1 MNTSEQ
7 PTGDPGRLAPGDAPL
22 IAEPGGGSSRAGSIP
37 LPSER
42 KFVTIL
48 FADAVESTKLVEA
61 MDPEEAA
68 DRLGPLIQAMV
79 SGIHK
84 YGGTVIR
91 SEGDAI
97 VALFGAPH
105 AYEDHAVRACH
116 SAISIQEHV
125 AELND
130 SALNVRVALNSGEV
144 MVRPMVRDVSVEY
157 EVTGIPMHIASRV
170 EKLTA
175 PGKIYATRATIQLVE
190 GLVNTTRLGDFEV
203 RGLSDTI
210 ELFEVSSLPLS
221 SAPWDARLALGL
233 TPFVNRGFERNVLLN
248 AAESARAGK
257 GQLIELIGDAGVGKS
272 RLVHELANASI
283 SADRRLLIGGTAS
296 YAQSYPYFSF
306 RNLFRKEFGI
316 TGQDDD
322 AVVGEKL
329 AARLSADPSLAHLVS
344 AFRALL
350 GLRAT
355 DPAWREIDPVER
367 RRLTIAAAREFIL
380 SLARQAP
387 VICILEDMQWMDDES
402 RATLDYLVRGI
413 DGARIFICVTSRAG
427 SASLGNYGGYYT
439 RIPIQPLDESFSL
452 GMIDHL
458 LSGAP
463 NLAEFR
469 RQVVSKAQGNPL
481 FLEELAR
488 MLNGPA
494 VPRAGDLPS
503 APLQQID
510 SQVPNTIQSVIAAR
524 IDRLS
529 GIEKEVLQVASVVGG
544 DVPASVLGRLTGLT
558 SAMLEKTLGSLD
570 AAKFLFNSRPPPEG
584 EYSFYHALT
593 QEVAYRSLLKERRRQ
608 LHAAACDVFAELH
621 AGRTEKVA
629 ELLAYHAEL
638 GGLWEQA
645 ALYLRQCGI
654 SAIERSAYREAI
666 GFLERALEALGRL
679 PAAKSRAEM
688 SIELRLSLRIAL
700 GATGD
705 YRRLNEHLSVAEQ
718 DAVLINDRQR
728 LGAICIAR
736 THVHNMLGDV
746 EEAISNGL
754 RACDLARTND
764 DAVQSLT
771 ANYFLAQAH
780 EFHGDYGA
788 AVRMLSG
795 DLADLRQTYRHTR
808 LGMTGTI
815 SVLHTSLLS
824 HSAAYRGAF
833 TEAEAHACEACA
845 IAEETG
851 RPYDVGVAHFGDGIV
866 KICRGRAEEAIAS
879 LETGWRSCEAAGIN
893 ALLPMIGGR
902 LGFAYAINGQLEKGA
917 ELLEFSRLRST
928 GAVHVHCWSLAFSG
942 WVEHRRGATTTG
954 LTRQHQ
960 ALQLARQHGYRGI
973 EVWALWLLGTMFRA
987 NDRLEEARDTLRD
1000 AAALAKSL
1008 EMRLHSAY
1016 CYEALAEVSG
1026 LLGQSD
1032 EAAAAR
1038 DLAARLPDDGAAF
1051 GKLVLR
1057 T

>member
-1 MNTSEQ
+1 ML
-7 PTGDPGRLAPGDAPL
+7 GPGDAHQ
-22 IAEPGGGSSRAGSIP
+22 ITDTEAGNSRAGPIP

-42 KFVTIL
+42 KFVTVL

-61 MDPEEAA
+61 LDPEEAA

-116 SAISIQEHV
+116 SAIAIQAHV

-130 SALNVRVALNSGEV
+130 CALNVRVALNSGDV

-170 EKLTA
+170 EKLTL

-190 GLVNTTRLGDFEV
+190 GLVNATRLGDFEI

-257 GQLIELIGDAGVGKS
+257 GQLIEIVGDAGVGKS
-272 RLVHELANASI
+272 RLVHELVNVQMP
-283 SADRRLLIGGTAS
+283 ADYALLIGGTAS
-296 YAQSYPYFSF
+296 YAQNYPYFSF

-316 TGQDDD
+316 TSQDDD
-322 AVVGEKL
+322 VAAGGKL
-329 AARLSADPSLAHLVS
+329 IARLSADPSLARLVPP
-344 AFRALL
+344 FRALL
-350 GLRAT
+350 GLPVT
-355 DPAWREIDPVER
+355 DPAWTDLDPVER
-367 RRLTIAAAREFIL
+367 RRLTVAAARGFIL
-380 SLARQAP
+380 NLAREAP

-402 RATLDYLVRGI
+402 RATLDFLVRGI
-413 DGARIFICVTSRAG
+413 DSSKILVCVTSRAG
-427 SASLGNYGGYYT
+427 SASLGSYGGYYT
-439 RIPIQPLDESFSL
+439 RIPIQPLDESHAL
-452 GMIDHL
+452 GMMEHL
-458 LSGAP
+458 LGDA
-463 NLAEFR
+463 LTLGEFKG
-469 RQVVSKAQGNPL
+469 QIVAKAQGNPL

-494 VPRAGDLPS
+494 VPRTADQASTASP
-503 APLQQID
+503 QID
-510 SQVPNTIQSVIAAR
+510 FQVPNTIQSVIAAR

-529 GIEKEVLQVASVVGG
+529 AIEKEVLQVASVVGG
-544 DVPASVLGRLTGLT
+544 DVPASVLGRLTGLGG
-558 SAMLEKTLGSLD
+558 AVLEKTLGSLD
-570 AAKFLFNSRPPPEG
+570 AAKFLFNSGPPDG
-584 EYSFYHALT
+584 NYSFYHALT

-608 LHAAACDVFAELH
+608 LHAAACADFAALH
-621 AGRTEKVA
+621 AGRIEKVA

-638 GGLWEQA
+638 GGLWEPA
-645 ALYLRQCGI
+645 ALYLRQCGTN
-654 SAIERSAYREAI
+654 AIERSAYREAI

-679 PAAKSRAEM
+679 PATKSRAEM
-688 SIELRLSLRIAL
+688 SVELRLSLRIAL

-705 YRRLNEHLSVAEQ
+705 YRRLNEHLSLAEQ
-718 DAVLINDRQR
+718 DAILISDRQR

-754 RACDLARTND
+754 RACDLAKTNRD
-764 DAVQSLT
+764 SAQSLT

-780 EFHGDYGA
+780 EFHGDYGVA
-788 AVRMLSG
+788 IEVLTG
-795 DLADLRQTYRHTR
+795 DLADLRQTHRHTR
-808 LGMTGTI
+808 LGMTGTN
-815 SVLHTSLLS
+815 SVLHMSLLS
-824 HSAAYRGAF
+824 HSEAYRGAF
-833 TEAEAHACEACA
+833 ALAEAHAREACA
-845 IAEETG
+845 IAGETG
-851 RPYDVGVAHFGDGIV
+851 RPYDAGVAHFGDGIV
-866 KICRGRAEEAIAS
+866 KICRGRIEEAIAS
-879 LETGWRSCEAAGIN
+879 LETGWRSCEVAGIH

-902 LGFAYAINGQLEKGA
+902 LGFAYAIQGQLEKGA
-917 ELLEFSRLRST
+917 ELLEFARLRS
-928 GAVHVHCWSLAFSG
+928 GSAVHVHGWSLAFSG
-942 WVEHRRGATTTG
+942 WAEHRRGATTTG
-954 LTRQHQ
+954 LARQHQ
-960 ALQLARQHGYRGI
+960 AVQLARQHGYRGI
-973 EVWALWLLGTMFRA
+973 EVWALWLLGTMLRES
-987 NDRLEEARDTLRD
+987 DRLAEARDALKD

-1026 LLGQSD
+1026 RLGQSD
-1032 EAAAAR
+1032 EAVEARDTAAR
-1038 DLAARLPDDGAAF
+1038 ILGDSDGS
-1051 GKLVLR
+1051 GRLVLQA
-1057 T
+1057 